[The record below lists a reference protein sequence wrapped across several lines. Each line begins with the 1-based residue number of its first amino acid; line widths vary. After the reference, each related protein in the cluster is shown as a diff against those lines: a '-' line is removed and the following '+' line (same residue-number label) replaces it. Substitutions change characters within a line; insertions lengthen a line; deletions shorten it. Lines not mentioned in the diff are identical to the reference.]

1 MAKKKKP
8 ASFAT
13 RLLDLILPPVKKKKK
28 KKRKQQ
34 QQQQRRRPDAQP
46 QPTAQPRPEEEPHAT
61 AHRGLARL
69 MAHTQAQQG
78 HRAAE
83 ALNAVGGPLAALET
97 ALGVIDSVQSLIRE
111 AEELIASARESDV
124 GRRALLAERYDEIR
138 LELERIIRETSESEV
153 PLIGQGAKGIRVP
166 VGNGKKLVAIRPI
179 NLETGPEGGLDLPPP
194 ETAFEENDELDAIE
208 RKLLATSGRI
218 ARAAEVF
225 VADAA
230 LLSSS
235 VLGGSQPEAAP
246 ASEPAALT
254 HR

>member
-1 MAKKKKP
+1 MAKKKR
-8 ASFAT
+8 ATFAT
-13 RLLDLILPPVKKKKK
+13 RLLDLLLPPIKKKKK

-34 QQQQRRRPDAQP
+34 ARPDAQI
-46 QPTAQPRPEEEPHAT
+46 RAT

-69 MAHTQAQQG
+69 QAHTQAQQG
-78 HRAAE
+78 QRAAD
-83 ALNAVGGPLAALET
+83 ALSAVGGPLAALET

-124 GRRALLAERYDEIR
+124 GRRALLAERYDDIR
-138 LELERIIRETSESEV
+138 LELERIVRETSECDA
-153 PLIGQGAKGIRVP
+153 PLIGPNAKGISIQ
-166 VGNGKKLVAIRPI
+166 VGTAKKSVAIRPI
-179 NLETGPEGGLDLPPP
+179 SLETGPEGGLDLPAP
-194 ETAFEENDELDAIE
+194 ETGFEENDELDTIE

-230 LLSSS
+230 LLSNS
-235 VLGGSQPEAAP
+235 VLGNSQPETTP
-246 ASEPAALT
+246 VSEPAAAELT